1 MSEARHRLVPASDPD
16 ADPAC
21 RLTPERGKRRKA
33 NVERLFSHLDKR
45 EPTDQGEEFVFR
57 GDPEELWNDV
67 SAFVDEEALC
77 CPFFTF
83 EQVEQPDGVLLRVIG
98 GTFSAATRK

>member
-1 MSEARHRLVPASDPD
+1 MSDRHRLVPASEPD

-21 RLTPERGKRRKA
+21 RLTAEDGRQRQTDTDK
-33 NVERLFSHLDKR
+33 LFAQLAEQR
-45 EPTDQGEEFVFR
+45 QTAAGNEFVFR
-57 GDPEELWNDV
+57 GDPEELWSDV
-67 SAFVDEEALC
+67 SSFVDEEAQC

-83 EQVEQPDGVLLRVIG
+83 EQVEQSDGVLLRVIG